1 MEKLLEICL
10 KFMPIPA
17 ILFVITVHSL
27 TKAVTTSAL
36 GDNLAKNEGR
46 LTLNPF
52 KHVDAIGFILLF
64 LMYYGWD
71 KPVRTSTLYYKNK
84 KLGIILVNASPIA
97 ACLLVAMLSVFIY
110 NHFLLL
116 LEYGYVYRF
125 ISSFLSYLALYGI
138 NMAVFNLIP
147 IYPMDASGLIRAF
160 LSPNNVIK
168 FNQIEGILQIILVFA
183 LMLGVLNSF
192 LGVISNLV
200 LQLISFI

>member
-17 ILFVITVHSL
+17 ILFVVTVHSL
-27 TKAVTTSAL
+27 TKVVTSSAL

-84 KLGIILVNASPIA
+84 KLGIILVNALPIV

-110 NHFLLL
+110 NHFLPVLD
-116 LEYGYVYRF
+116 YGYAYRF

-168 FNQIEGILQIILVFA
+168 FNQIEGILQMILVFA